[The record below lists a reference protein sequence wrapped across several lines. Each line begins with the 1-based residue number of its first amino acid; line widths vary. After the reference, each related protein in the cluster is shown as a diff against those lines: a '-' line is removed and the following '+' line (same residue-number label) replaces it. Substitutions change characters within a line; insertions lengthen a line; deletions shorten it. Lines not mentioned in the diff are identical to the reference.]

1 MLKGYSVSLLKI
13 EQLGVLVVHEL
24 PPRGRNS
31 SRMGRGTFRSMLDIE
46 NPWKKPTYTPSTV
59 SEAHEPLPSPVTSII
74 IDCWDTY
81 DWQNSSDAL
90 TNWINTRWK
99 KTDFQ
104 VSKEVVC
111 FTLRAN
117 GRDARMG
124 LGDHLHGDLYRG
136 PVQGK

>member
-1 MLKGYSVSLLKI
+1 MLVIESLY
-13 EQLGVLVVHEL
+13 
-24 PPRGRNS
+24 
-31 SRMGRGTFRSMLDIE
+31 
-46 NPWKKPTYTPSTV
+46 KKPTYTKSAA

-74 IDCWDTY
+74 IDCWDSY
-81 DWQNSSDAL
+81 EWQNSFDAL

-124 LGDHLHGDLYRG
+124 LGDHLHGALYRG